1 MKIYFDTLTPN
12 QSNLSEFETNGKEDW
27 WLVSKGSVMKRE
39 LENMQ
44 INFHSLDT
52 LDEPGIYYIDVNG
65 DPNWWTGWCLNGP
78 SHILEKVPEAVCQ
91 LVRAR
96 KLRLIINADKEGGPM
111 VYDNGSGPSLDG
123 FATTN
128 KFMRQRNLPPYSV
141 LILQGNSKIEDDYDK
156 WLQTNQEQK
165 LFEVQYSNHFGHIF
179 FDDKM
184 PKDVCL
190 MNALLNKECKDFN
203 SLNRV
208 YRPHRGAHL
217 YTLATENLLQ
227 YGIVS
232 CNQVGDSCSVARE
245 LANTD
250 DVKFNQVMKS
260 NFPIYID
267 GNWAQEN
274 AAWNYNPS
282 LYQNTRFTVIT
293 ETIFNANTAFVT
305 EKIFKPLALGHP
317 FILIAGSGTLKAL
330 ENMGFKCNFYNFGTE
345 YDAIEDP
352 VQRFAVIHDKIKE
365 FISLD
370 NDTKIKMMGA
380 AMDDVIF
387 NFNHI
392 RENNFYHDAISKS
405 IKNSME
411 YFNEKVW

>member
-1 MKIYFDTLTPN
+1 
-12 QSNLSEFETNGKEDW
+12 
-27 WLVSKGSVMKRE
+27 
-39 LENMQ
+39 
-44 INFHSLDT
+44 
-52 LDEPGIYYIDVNG
+52 
-65 DPNWWTGWCLNGP
+65 
-78 SHILEKVPEAVCQ
+78 
-91 LVRAR
+91 
-96 KLRLIINADKEGGPM
+96 
-111 VYDNGSGPSLDG
+111 
-123 FATTN
+123 
-128 KFMRQRNLPPYSV
+128 
-141 LILQGNSKIEDDYDK
+141 
-156 WLQTNQEQK
+156 
-165 LFEVQYSNHFGHIF
+165 
-179 FDDKM
+179 
-184 PKDVCL
+184 
-190 MNALLNKECKDFN
+190 
-203 SLNRV
+203 
-208 YRPHRGAHL
+208 
-217 YTLATENLLQ
+217 
-227 YGIVS
+227 
-232 CNQVGDSCSVARE
+232 
-245 LANTD
+245 
-250 DVKFNQVMKS
+250 MKS